1 MPINLPPLSERG
13 KDVLLLARK
22 FIEDFCKENEME
34 NKRLLE
40 SAQKKVM
47 SYKWPGNVRELKSVI
62 ELSVVLSSGDVI
74 EDTDIS
80 LVGKDVLPEIMT
92 EEMTLRAYNR
102 RIVNMYLEKYN
113 RDTAVVAKKLG
124 IGQTTVYR
132 LINEM
137 RENEADQG

>member
-1 MPINLPPLSERG
+1 MPPLSERG

-22 FIEDFCKENEME
+22 FIENFCQENEMDV
-34 NKRLLE
+34 KLLSE

-47 SYKWPGNVRELKSVI
+47 SYNWPGNVRELKSVI
-62 ELSVVLSSGDVI
+62 QLSVVMSSGNVI
-74 EDTDIS
+74 EESDIS
-80 LVGKDVLPEIMT
+80 LVGKDVLPDIVP

-102 RIVNMYLEKYN
+102 RIVSLYLDKYN
-113 RDTAVVAKKLG
+113 HDTALVAKKLG

-137 RENEADQG
+137 KLKE

>member
-34 NKRLLE
+34 NKRLSE

-92 EEMTLRAYNR
+92 EEMTLRTYNR